1 VESVGIYRERERGK
15 VVVIRRE
22 RGWLTQVIK
31 NSTFN
36 EVGSDILPNLKY
48 CLILSSNKGL

>member
-1 VESVGIYRERERGK
+1 MFIERERGR
-15 VVVIRRE
+15 VVVVRRE
-22 RGWLTQVIK
+22 RGWLTQVVK

-36 EVGSDILPNLKY
+36 EVGSDILLNLEY